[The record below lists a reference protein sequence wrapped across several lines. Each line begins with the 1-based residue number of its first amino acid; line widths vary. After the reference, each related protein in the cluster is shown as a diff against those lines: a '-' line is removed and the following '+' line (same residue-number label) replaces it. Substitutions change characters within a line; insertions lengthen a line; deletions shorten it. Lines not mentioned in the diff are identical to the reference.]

1 MYVYNN
7 VCMHTC
13 KLKICT
19 LQFRYCLLI
28 FSPRTCLFFVLY
40 MYVCIH
46 VLCMYIIMYV
56 GIQTY
61 MYVGIKICIK
71 TE

>member
-28 FSPRTCLFFVLY
+28 FSPRTCLFFCII
-40 MYVCIH
+40 YVC
-46 VLCMYIIMYV
+46 MYTCIMYV
-56 GIQTY
+56 YNNVCRHTNIHVCRY
-61 MYVGIKICIK
+61 KNMYKD
-71 TE
+71 